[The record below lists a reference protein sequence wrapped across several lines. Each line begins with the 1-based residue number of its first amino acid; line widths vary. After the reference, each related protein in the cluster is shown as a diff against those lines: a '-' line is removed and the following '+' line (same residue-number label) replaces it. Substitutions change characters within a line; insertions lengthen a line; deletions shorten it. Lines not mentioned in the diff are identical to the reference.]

1 MKTRMEM
8 LLFIDVNTGR
18 VFQGHLDKFLR
29 SVDLE
34 WEAFIFVSLFTENF
48 VHIDL

>member
-1 MKTRMEM
+1 MKTPMEM

-18 VFQGHLDKFLR
+18 VFQGHLDQFSK

-34 WEAFIFVSLFTENF
+34 WEALIDVWLFTDKF